1 MFVLFCSFTKKKTG
15 SVFLAFYHAAVHNAL
30 ITVYNNDKNRG
41 IS

>member
-15 SVFLAFYHAAVHNAL
+15 SVFLAFCHATVHNAL
-30 ITVYNNDKNRG
+30 ITVYNNDENRG